1 MYDVI
6 IQTNCYQ
13 NWLELGFLGVVF
25 YNRLCGV
32 CIVYNI
38 RDISRER
45 KKRER
50 EIERGFFSRLFVLGA
65 HHCKL

>member
-13 NWLELGFLGVVF
+13 NWLALGFLGVVF

-32 CIVYNI
+32 CIVYNK

-45 KKRER
+45 EKKGERDRE
-50 EIERGFFSRLFVLGA
+50 GFLF
-65 HHCKL
+65 